1 MRREQANSEAYDRLC
16 RSAPVLVDVRP
27 AGEAV
32 PDFEPNLILTSG
44 APLPFAEY
52 TGGQHEAIIGAAL
65 FEGLA
70 ADRASAVVKL
80 ASGAIRV
87 DAAHRYGCVGSL
99 AGVYTASMPVF
110 VVENPPFGNTAFCNF
125 YEGKER
131 RRLNY
136 GCYDAGVHERLDHIN
151 RVLGPVVGEA
161 VRATGG
167 IELVPIMRRAVQM
180 GDEMHSRSAAATMLF
195 EEALALPLLDI
206 AARDA
211 ASVRALYAAFQG
223 NDYHFLRLS
232 MAACKAACD
241 AAHGVADSSVVT
253 AMTFSCKEFAIR
265 VSGLGDRWFRGPH
278 ATVTAKLFEGHQ
290 EDEITWMGGESIIT
304 ETAGLG
310 GFAQAAALPLQRYQG
325 GSAQAMIDRNRE
337 LYAICVGEHAE
348 YRIPLFDY
356 RGTPTG
362 IDVERVVATG
372 ILPAMD
378 VGIPGRDGGQI
389 GAGFIRAPLAC
400 FQAAAAALASPAAD
414 REAAD
419 GDETARLPG

>member
-1 MRREQANSEAYDRLC
+1 MSDRAAANREAHRRLC
-16 RSAPVLVDVRP
+16 ASEPRLVDVRP
-27 AGEAV
+27 AGEVV
-32 PDFEPNLILTSG
+32 PGYEPNLILTSG
-44 APLPFAEY
+44 APLAFADY
-52 TGGQHEAIIGAAL
+52 VGGQREAIIGAAQ

-70 ADRASAVVKL
+70 ASRDEAIAKL
-80 ASGAIRV
+80 ESGEIRV
-87 DAAHRYGCVGSL
+87 DGAHGYGCVGSL

-136 GCYDAGVHERLDHIN
+136 GCYDEGVHERLDHIN
-151 RVLGPVVGEA
+151 RVLGPVVGAA
-161 VRATGG
+161 VRAAGG
-167 IELVPIMRRAVQM
+167 IDLVPIMRKAVQM

-195 EEALALPLLDI
+195 EEALAVPLLDL
-206 AARDA
+206 AADDLA
-211 ASVRALYAAFQG
+211 GVKALYEAFQG

-241 AAHGVADSSVVT
+241 AAHGVEGSTVVT
-253 AMTFSCKEFAIR
+253 AMTFSCQGFAIR
-265 VSGLGDRWFRGPH
+265 VSGLGDTWFRGPH
-278 ATVTAKLFEGHQ
+278 AQATAKLFQGHS

-325 GSAQAMIDRNRE
+325 GSAKAMIDRNLE
-337 LYAICVGEHAE
+337 LYEITVGEHTE
-348 YRIPLFDY
+348 YPIPLFDY

-362 IDVERVVATG
+362 IDVEKVVATQ

-389 GAGFIRAPLAC
+389 GAGFIRAPIEC
-400 FQAAAAALASPAAD
+400 FRDALAAA
-414 REAAD
+414 
-419 GDETARLPG
+419 G

>member
-1 MRREQANSEAYDRLC
+1 VANAVRRSAGEHGVSARTSANLEAHRRLC
-16 RSAPVLVDVRP
+16 ASEPRLVDVRP
-27 AGEAV
+27 AGEVV
-32 PDFEPNLILTSG
+32 PGYEPNLILTSG
-44 APLPFAEY
+44 APLPFADY
-52 TGGQHEAIIGAAL
+52 AGGQREAIIGAAQ

-70 ADRASAVVKL
+70 TTREEAIAKL
-80 ASGAIRV
+80 ESGDIRV
-87 DAAHRYGCVGSL
+87 DGAHGYGCVGSL

-151 RVLGPVVGEA
+151 RVLGPVVGAA
-161 VRATGG
+161 VRAAGG
-167 IELVPIMRRAVQM
+167 IELVPIMRKAVQM

-195 EEALALPLLDI
+195 EEALAVPLLDL
-206 AARDA
+206 AADDLA
-211 ASVRALYAAFQG
+211 GVKALYEAFQG

-241 AAHGVADSSVVT
+241 AAHGVEGSTVVT
-253 AMTFSCKEFAIR
+253 AMTFSCQGFAIR
-265 VSGLGDRWFRGPH
+265 VSGLGDTWFRGPH
-278 ATVTAKLFEGHQ
+278 AVATAKLFQGHS

-325 GSAQAMIDRNRE
+325 GTAKAMIDRNLE
-337 LYAICVGEHAE
+337 LYDICVGEHSE

-362 IDVERVVATG
+362 IDVEKVVATE

-389 GAGFIRAPLAC
+389 GAGFIRAPMEC
-400 FQAAAAALASPAAD
+400 FRDALAAA
-414 REAAD
+414 
-419 GDETARLPG
+419 G

>member
-1 MRREQANSEAYDRLC
+1 MSDRAAANTEAHRRLC
-16 RSAPVLVDVRP
+16 ASEPRLVDVRP
-27 AGEAV
+27 AGEVIPGYA
-32 PDFEPNLILTSG
+32 PNLILTSG

-52 TGGQHEAIIGAAL
+52 TGGQREAIIGAAQ

-70 ADRASAVVKL
+70 PTREDAIARLESGDIVVD
-80 ASGAIRV
+80 GA
-87 DAAHRYGCVGSL
+87 HGYGCVGSL

-136 GCYDAGVHERLDHIN
+136 GCYDAGVHERLEHIN
-151 RVLGPVVGEA
+151 RVLGPVVGRA
-161 VRATGG
+161 VRAAGG
-167 IELVPIMRRAVQM
+167 IDLVPIMRRAVQM
-180 GDEMHSRSAAATMLF
+180 GDECHSRSAAATMLF
-195 EEALALPLLDI
+195 EEALALPLLDL
-206 AARDA
+206 AVDDPAG
-211 ASVRALYAAFQG
+211 VRALYEAFQG

-241 AAHGVADSSVVT
+241 AAHGIEDSTVVT
-253 AMTFSCKEFAIR
+253 AMTFSCQGFAIR
-265 VSGLGDRWFRGPH
+265 VSGLGDTWFRGPH
-278 ATVTAKLFEGHQ
+278 AVATAKLFQGHT

-325 GSAQAMIDRNRE
+325 GTAQALIDRNLE
-337 LYAICVGEHAE
+337 LYDIVVGEHTE
-348 YRIPLFDY
+348 YKIPLFDY

-362 IDVERVVATG
+362 IDIEKVMATG

-389 GAGFIRAPLAC
+389 GAGFIRAPIEC
-400 FQAAAAALASPAAD
+400 FRDALAAAAARS
-414 REAAD
+414 
-419 GDETARLPG
+419 